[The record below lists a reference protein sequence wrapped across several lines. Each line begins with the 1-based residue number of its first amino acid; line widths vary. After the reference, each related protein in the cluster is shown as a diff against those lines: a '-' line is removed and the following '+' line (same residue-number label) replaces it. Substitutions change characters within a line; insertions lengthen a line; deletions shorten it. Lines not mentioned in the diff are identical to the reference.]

1 MIQVDVLVTRL
12 VDALFLLLSLLFQN
26 EIRLKMRIIMSLI
39 SGMQRNEESYDPI
52 EEIYIDK
59 ETELFV
65 EDFMEDLTQEHE
77 SQPQVK
83 IVIFR
88 SSTFENI

>member
-1 MIQVDVLVTRL
+1 
-12 VDALFLLLSLLFQN
+12 
-26 EIRLKMRIIMSLI
+26 MSLI
-39 SGMQRNEESYDPI
+39 SGMQRNEGSNDPI
-52 EEIYIDK
+52 EETNTDK

-83 IVIFR
+83 IIIFR
-88 SSTFENI
+88 ASSFKTF

>member
-1 MIQVDVLVTRL
+1 
-12 VDALFLLLSLLFQN
+12 
-26 EIRLKMRIIMSLI
+26 MRIILSLI

-88 SSTFENI
+88 STFENI